1 MKKRKQELVNG
12 QKNLLKGIYTGNV
25 TSNYQDSYRGL
36 PNKFPSAPYG
46 DYRTSMIKGLI
57 PDKYTMKQVE
67 EQNEI
72 SDELKNNVRTM
83 LFK

>member
-1 MKKRKQELVNG
+1 
-12 QKNLLKGIYTGNV
+12 
-25 TSNYQDSYRGL
+25 
-36 PNKFPSAPYG
+36 
-46 DYRTSMIKGLI
+46 MIKGLI